1 MKQRRSMGMFYAALV
16 LIAVGGITAI
26 WIARQSNASRTAARE
41 AGPVPVSTSGFDGW
55 VMGSD
60 SALVEIVEYADFEC
74 GACAHFSILT
84 GPDIRDRLVAS
95 GRVRW
100 RFRDFPL
107 QGHPNSPLAHH
118 AAACAGEQGRFWE
131 MQEQIFYNQGRWA
144 RDRRPDRRIRDY
156 ARAVGLDLDQ
166 YDDCMDEQRYVGQIQ
181 ASYQEGV
188 AVGVNS
194 TPSFVIGDLL
204 VVGSLP
210 YDSVVALVE
219 RAERRLQQ

>member
-1 MKQRRSMGMFYAALV
+1 MTQQRSLRFFYIALG
-16 LIAVGGITAI
+16 LIAIGGLIAI
-26 WIARQSNASRTAARE
+26 WMVRQSNAARTAARE
-41 AGPVPVSTSGFDGW
+41 AGPVPVNAAGFEGW

-60 SALVEIVEYADFEC
+60 SAAVEIVEYADFEC

-107 QGHPNSPLAHH
+107 QGHPNSPAAHH

-131 MQEQIFYNQGRWA
+131 MQEQIFYNQARWA
-144 RDRRPDRRIRDY
+144 RDRRPGRRIRDY
-156 ARAVGLDLDQ
+156 ARAVGLDMGQ

-181 ASYQEGV
+181 ASYQEGL
-188 AVGVNS
+188 AVGVSS

-204 VVGSLP
+204 VIGSLP